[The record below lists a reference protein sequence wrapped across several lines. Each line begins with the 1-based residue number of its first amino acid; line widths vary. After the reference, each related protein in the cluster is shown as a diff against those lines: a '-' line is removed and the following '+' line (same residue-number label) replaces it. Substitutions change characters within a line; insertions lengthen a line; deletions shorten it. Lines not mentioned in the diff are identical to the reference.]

1 MLICEIQRRIGN
13 CGSRRRPGQ
22 FAGSYLG
29 PSGVTGEQTQVPV
42 PARRWATREPTL
54 PVAPVMAINGVLGE
68 SSAVMTPRYAGA
80 DVKCA
85 EVPVAEYDGDIM
97 KKTRSLAK
105 PLTWLLIIALV
116 GTVGAGALQGVL

>member
-1 MLICEIQRRIGN
+1 MA
-13 CGSRRRPGQ
+13 RRP
-22 FAGSYLG
+22 FSTVRRG
-29 PSGVTGEQTQVPV
+29 P
-42 PARRWATREPTL
+42 
-54 PVAPVMAINGVLGE
+54 
-68 SSAVMTPRYAGA
+68 